1 MNATMYKSLILSF
14 LFAIL
19 LLNTSAQ
26 ENQDFSPFDGFNL
39 GVTGQI
45 ELVKKVSLYP
55 YLGEYYQPIA
65 KNSFGWESGFELSYN
80 FAKYFGISAGLNV
93 GTIAAIN
100 YDVYTPYSDLTGNAT
115 YDGYISAGREEMIDL
130 MIPLSFEFHYPV
142 SRNFYLM
149 FNVGAKLS
157 RIFCSSNDA
166 WYYGTSH
173 VLSDANGNINMTYF
187 EMEYAHLPYIRAS
200 LIFGGGFYYR
210 LPYDDLLRLTVGA
223 NISFENF
230 AEGYYYY
237 LYHNCLG
244 TVKIRNNYAA
254 LQLSYIHTF
263 KKAKIKHIKEGGSV
277 ANSYKYFGVVE
288 IQGGYYISKRMAAY
302 FAEYEEFVPLTY
314 GIHLINGIHFNKHLS
329 LGMGIGYN
337 SLPYMTTGSCM
348 IPLYADFRYNILK
361 SKYTPYV
368 NAELGAAF
376 LYYNL
381 GYQSSTWES
390 GMFLGIGA
398 GLSMR
403 LKKTSAVNFYLGYQ
417 DRLGIVATVG
427 YQF

>member
-1 MNATMYKSLILSF
+1 MYKSLILSF

-19 LLNTSAQ
+19 LLNISAQ
-26 ENQDFSPFDGFNL
+26 ENRDFSPFDGFNL

-80 FAKYFGISAGLNV
+80 FAKYFGISAGLNF

-100 YDVYTPYSDLTGNAT
+100 YDVYAPYSDLTGNAT
-115 YDGYISAGREEMIDL
+115 YNRYISAGREEIKGL

-157 RIFCSSNDA
+157 RIFTFSNNVFLYASSH
-166 WYYGTSH
+166 Y
-173 VLSDANGNINMTYF
+173 LSDANSNIEMNYF
-187 EMEYAHLPYIRAS
+187 EMYYGHFSNIRAS

-230 AEGYYYY
+230 AEGMYHYP
-237 LYHNCLG
+237 YHNCSG
-244 TVKIRNNYAA
+244 TVKIRSDYAA
-254 LQLSYIHTF
+254 LQLSYLHTF
-263 KKAKIKHIKEGGSV
+263 KKTKIKHRKVGDSL
-277 ANSYKYFGVVE
+277 ANDYKYFGVVE
-288 IQGGYYISKRMAAY
+288 IQGGYFISKVTADY
-302 FAEYEEFVPLTY
+302 FADYEEFVPLTY
-314 GIHLINGIHFNKHLS
+314 GIHFINGVHFNKHFS

-337 SLPYMTTGSCM
+337 SLPYMTKGSCM

-361 SKYTPYV
+361 SKYTPYI

-376 LYYNL
+376 FYYNL

-390 GMFLGIGA
+390 GIFLSIGA

-403 LKKTSAVNFYLGYQ
+403 LEKTSAVNFYLGYE